1 MIIKNRQE
9 LSTSKLRKKALNII
23 ENGIERVLPST
34 IIQASISFDPET
46 KTLVV
51 NENNYRVNGRIFVIG
66 GGKASGLMA
75 QTVERVIGPE
85 NIEAGIVIDKADPTD
100 FRVQKIKVIQAGHPL
115 PDERGIKAVRAILDL
130 KGKYSIRKNDLVI
143 CLISGGGSA
152 LMPCPADG
160 LSLDDKQK
168 VTKLLLSCG
177 ANIYEINTVRKHL
190 SGIKGGRLAKYYAPT
205 RVLSLI
211 LSDVVGNDM
220 SIIASCPTYPDSSSY
235 ADARLVLRKY
245 NLLHKVPGNILYI
258 LEKGCLGQIE
268 ETPKS
273 LENVQ
278 NYIIGDNCLALE
290 AMAEKA
296 SSSGFKPVI
305 VTAKQ
310 TGNTAAVARQR
321 ANEVLNALYKPYDAV
336 IMGGETTLVL
346 PDNHG
351 TGGRNQHYAALTM
364 LLLENYPSEWLL
376 ASVATDGSDYMPDVA
391 GAIVDRSSLVNL
403 KKKNVDICTY
413 LERYDSYTLLKETG
427 NSIILTG
434 STGTNVGDIILFL
447 LPSSLEIFV

>member
-9 LSTSKLRKKALNII
+9 LATSNLREKALDII
-23 ENGIERVLPST
+23 EAGIERVLPGT
-34 IIQASISFDPET
+34 VMQASVSFDPAT
-46 KTLVV
+46 KTLFI

-75 QTVERVIGPE
+75 QTVERIIGPE
-85 NIEAGIVIDKADPTD
+85 NIEAGIVVDKAAPAE
-100 FRVQKIKVIQAGHPL
+100 FRTQKIKVMQAGHPL
-115 PDERGIKAVRAILDL
+115 PDERGIKAARAMLDL
-130 KGKYSIRKNDLVI
+130 KGKYSICKDDLII

-160 LSLDDKQK
+160 LSLGDKQK
-168 VTKLLLSCG
+168 VTGLLLSCG
-177 ANIYEINTVRKHL
+177 ANIHEINAVRKHL
-190 SGIKGGRLAKYYAPT
+190 SGIKGGRLAQYYSPT
-205 RVLSLI
+205 SVLTLI

-220 SIIASCPTYPDSSSY
+220 SIIASSPTYPDSSSY
-235 ADARLVLRKY
+235 TDARLVLEKY
-245 NLLHKVPGNILYI
+245 NLLHKVPGNILSV
-258 LEKGCLGQIE
+258 LEQGCHGQIA

-278 NYIIGDNCLALE
+278 NYIIGDNHLALE
-290 AMAEKA
+290 AMAAKA

-305 VTAKQ
+305 VTAEQ
-310 TGNTAAVARQR
+310 AGDTAAAARQR
-321 ANEVLNALYKPYDAV
+321 AHEILDALYKPADAI
-336 IMGGETTLVL
+336 IMGGETTPVL

-364 LLLENYPSEWLL
+364 LLLENYPGEWLL

-391 GAIVDRSSLVNL
+391 GAIVDSGSLANL
-403 KKKNVDICTY
+403 KNKNVDIHAH

-427 NSIILTG
+427 NSIIFTG
-434 STGTNVGDIILFL
+434 STGTNVGDVMLYL
-447 LPSSLEIFV
+447 LPSSVET